1 MFRNLIAS
9 LILFCISLLA
19 NAQDGNSFKN
29 IITSNNPTGKALGN
43 GYLIGFIQGQPN
55 TLCVPQTASQEQ
67 IVSVVLKYFENHPE
81 TLHHHQASLIFNALN
96 EAWPCAS
103 KKK

>member
-1 MFRNLIAS
+1 MLKKLAVS
-9 LILFCISLLA
+9 LILIFVFQLV

-67 IVSVVLKYFENHPE
+67 IVAVVLKYFENHPE

>member
-1 MFRNLIAS
+1 MVS
-9 LILFCISLLA
+9 LILISAFQLV

-67 IVSVVLKYFENHPE
+67 IVNVVLKYFENHPE

-96 EAWPCAS
+96 EAWPCSS